1 MFYPPESTTFCIEY
15 ANLSK
20 LPNLSGSFI
29 QEIFIEHLIYSHFC
43 ASPQAHFCFFSSN
56 YWLKNNTNFIGLPWL

>member
-15 ANLSK
+15 ANLGK

-56 YWLKNNTNFIGLPWL
+56 Y